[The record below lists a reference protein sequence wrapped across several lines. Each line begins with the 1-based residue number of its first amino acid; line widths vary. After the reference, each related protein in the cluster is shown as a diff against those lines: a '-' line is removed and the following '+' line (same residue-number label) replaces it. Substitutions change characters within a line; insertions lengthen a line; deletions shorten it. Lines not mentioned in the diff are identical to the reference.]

1 MINVFYNSYLKT
13 VRRGIA
19 MSNNDTFSGEG
30 KKGEEELLDFDFEA
44 SSREDV
50 GNASGDFSSDE
61 EILELVDIVEPAAT
75 IGDSESEEIEKLLD
89 EGPEE
94 KVVDLDFEELDQTT
108 EEDTSQILESD
119 IGSVF
124 DDLESSEG
132 GIAEAGKLFEDSE
145 SEEIAK
151 LLDEEP
157 VEGPEEKVVDLDFEE
172 LDQTPEE
179 DTSQILES
187 DLGSVLD
194 DLETSEG
201 GIAEAGKLFEDSESE
216 EIAKLLGEEPVE
228 AAAGAGEE
236 EEIDLEELEQ
246 ISEED
251 TTQAFQSDLDTTVA
265 DMEPVEVEDTALELG
280 ESDLES
286 IYDDE
291 ALGVTKIKSEDLAGL
306 EAPQEAPIDDG
317 GPEDLGPDIPPEIPY
332 EDLSAVVETPEE
344 ILEGDV
350 VSPEGHELT
359 GISEERIESIIRE
372 VVEDVVERVARETMV
387 TVAEKVITGAIDALK
402 ASLESS
408 RD

>member
-1 MINVFYNSYLKT
+1 MLSILRINVFYNSYLTT
-13 VRRGIA
+13 VRWGIA

-94 KVVDLDFEELDQTT
+94 KVVDLDFEELDQT
-108 EEDTSQILESD
+108 
-119 IGSVF
+119 
-124 DDLESSEG
+124 
-132 GIAEAGKLFEDSE
+132 
-145 SEEIAK
+145 
-151 LLDEEP
+151 
-157 VEGPEEKVVDLDFEE
+157 
-172 LDQTPEE
+172 PEE

-236 EEIDLEELEQ
+236 EELGLEDLEQ

-251 TTQAFQSDLDTTVA
+251 TTQAFESDLDTTVA
-265 DMEPVEVEDTALELG
+265 DMEPAEVEDSALELG

-306 EAPQEAPIDDG
+306 EAPQEAPIDEG

-344 ILEGDV
+344 TLEGDV
-350 VSPEGHELT
+350 VSPEGQKLT
-359 GISEERIESIIRE
+359 GISEERIEAIIRE

>member
-1 MINVFYNSYLKT
+1 
-13 VRRGIA
+13 
-19 MSNNDTFSGEG
+19 MSNNDTFSGDG

-94 KVVDLDFEELDQTT
+94 KVVDLDFEELDQT
-108 EEDTSQILESD
+108 
-119 IGSVF
+119 
-124 DDLESSEG
+124 
-132 GIAEAGKLFEDSE
+132 K
-145 SEEIAK
+145 
-151 LLDEEP
+151 
-157 VEGPEEKVVDLDFEE
+157 
-172 LDQTPEE
+172 EE

-201 GIAEAGKLFEDSESE
+201 GIDEAEKLFEDSESD

-228 AAAGAGEE
+228 AAAGAGEAE
-236 EEIDLEELEQ
+236 ELGLEELEQ

-265 DMEPVEVEDTALELG
+265 DMEPAEVEDTALELG

-332 EDLSAVVETPEE
+332 EDLSAIVETPEE
-344 ILEGDV
+344 TFEGDV
-350 VSPEGHELT
+350 VSPEGQKLT

>member
-1 MINVFYNSYLKT
+1 VLSILCINVFYNSYLT
-13 VRRGIA
+13 AARRGIA
-19 MSNNDTFSGEG
+19 MSNNDIFSGEG

-44 SSREDV
+44 SSGEDV

-75 IGDSESEEIEKLLD
+75 IGDSESEEI
-89 EGPEE
+89 
-94 KVVDLDFEELDQTT
+94 
-108 EEDTSQILESD
+108 
-119 IGSVF
+119 
-124 DDLESSEG
+124 
-132 GIAEAGKLFEDSE
+132 
-145 SEEIAK
+145 AK
-151 LLDEEP
+151 LLNEES

-201 GIAEAGKLFEDSESE
+201 GIDEAGKLFEDSESD

-236 EEIDLEELEQ
+236 EELGLEDLEQ

-251 TTQAFQSDLDTTVA
+251 TTQAFESDLDTTVA
-265 DMEPVEVEDTALELG
+265 DMEPAEVEDSALELG

-306 EAPQEAPIDDG
+306 EAPQEAPIDEG

-344 ILEGDV
+344 TLEGDV
-350 VSPEGHELT
+350 VSPEGQGLA